1 MTEFEVCV
9 SQLEMLLAAEN
20 AALSNMEVDGVG
32 ALAAEKQRLV
42 TRLRDLSPVLNGEQV
57 SAIMATQLRRLSRT
71 CDDNKA
77 LLERAMLVQRRLM
90 GVVVAATRPPVTG
103 YGRQGAAVS
112 GPMSQ
117 ARAIIA
123 RA

>member
-1 MTEFEVCV
+1 MTEFEACV
-9 SQLEMLLAAEN
+9 SQLELLLAAEN
-20 AALSNMEVDGVG
+20 AALSNMDVDAIG

-42 TRLRDLSPVLNGEQV
+42 TKLRDLRPVLDDEQV

-77 LLERAMLVQRRLM
+77 LLERAMMVHRRLM

-103 YGRQGAAVS
+103 YGRQGAAVI
-112 GPMSQ
+112 GTRIE
-117 ARAIIA
+117 ARAITA